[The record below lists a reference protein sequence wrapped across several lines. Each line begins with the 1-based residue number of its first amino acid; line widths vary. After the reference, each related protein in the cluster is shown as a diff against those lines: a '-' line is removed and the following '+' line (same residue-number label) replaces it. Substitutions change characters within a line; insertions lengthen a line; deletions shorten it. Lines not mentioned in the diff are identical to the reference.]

1 MENEIIGYG
10 SSFYTPDKNRIEAI
24 KNIDFSDEYVL
35 LYNGRDAI
43 NYVILLIS
51 KTIDIQTL
59 WMPDYYCPHVKSW
72 LEKRFANIK
81 YYSIN
86 PFDATNQ
93 PDWKQFNTQTDVV
106 ILNNFWGCRSYEIPK
121 ENRPIIIEDHS
132 HGWLNAS
139 ALHSKADYCIASLRK
154 TVPLP
159 MGGIAWIPNSKKTGR
174 SLVST
179 TILTDYGTNDTSM
192 AQAWDVIQKGMDLK
206 AICSDKSAKNVY
218 LEYFSQGEIMIR
230 ENMSTYQVADR
241 HKNQLKEI
249 SFKNYGEFKADNLK
263 YLLSKIKKFK
273 SFKIINTDNCDY
285 FGLILVFKAKNALND
300 LKQYLICHSIYP
312 AELWPENSA
321 PGNYKYLLNIHVD
334 FRYNKIDM
342 EYIAKVVNLWPERVN
357 I

>member
-230 ENMSTYQVADR
+230 ERSKLALRSMSR
-241 HKNQLKEI
+241 LMI
-249 SFKNYGEFKADNLK
+249 
-263 YLLSKIKKFK
+263 
-273 SFKIINTDNCDY
+273 
-285 FGLILVFKAKNALND
+285 
-300 LKQYLICHSIYP
+300 
-312 AELWPENSA
+312 
-321 PGNYKYLLNIHVD
+321 
-334 FRYNKIDM
+334 
-342 EYIAKVVNLWPERVN
+342 
-357 I
+357 